1 MNAKQFAQTDA
12 ARDIEMEFA
21 HMCCGSISFK
31 ADETINGKSVI
42 IYATFYMD
50 DNTYKKL
57 DVSYPTLRD
66 LMLAEFE
73 ITFYCWHTNK
83 PLLEV

>member
-31 ADETINGKSVI
+31 ADETINGKCVT
-42 IYATFYMD
+42 IYATFHMD
-50 DNTYKKL
+50 DNTYTKL
-57 DVSYPTLRD
+57 DVSYPSLRD

-73 ITFYCWHTNK
+73 IEFYDYHSNK